1 MGFCCGNN
9 NSYRLLSHYYI
20 LSISYDKS
28 KEKKKESKG
37 EYVILSGEKKQEQ
50 IKTGRELGSNSN

>member
-1 MGFCCGNN
+1 MT
-9 NSYRLLSHYYI
+9 RA
-20 LSISYDKS
+20 K
-28 KEKKKESKG
+28 KKKESKE